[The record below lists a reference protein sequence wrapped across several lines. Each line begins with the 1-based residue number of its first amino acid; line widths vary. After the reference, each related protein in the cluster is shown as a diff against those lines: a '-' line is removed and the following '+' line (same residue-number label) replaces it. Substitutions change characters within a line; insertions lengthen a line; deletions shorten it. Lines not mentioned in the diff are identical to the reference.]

1 MGQSSAEI
9 IDFGRYKAAR
19 TAPIP
24 PAPATSEAPL
34 WPVTMVWV
42 PVWMPVFVNALPS
55 QGHRHSNA

>member
-19 TAPIP
+19 TAPP
-24 PAPATSEAPL
+24 PSTPAFPAPPL
-34 WPVTMVWV
+34 WPVTMVWL